1 MKKTNLLSAITFL
14 FIMVACVGT
23 KDQLEYDLI
32 TVDVNA
38 KYPKKELI
46 LQDFMDVEYI
56 ALESSDEYITQG
68 VIKAVGEKIIIV
80 SNRSVDG
87 NIFIFDRKNGKGLI
101 KINRLGQGP
110 EEYSQFTDIILDEDN
125 NEMFVIAYSSRKIL
139 VYDLYGNFKRKF
151 KFVNEMEFY
160 NYTFNYDNGS

>member
-1 MKKTNLLSAITFL
+1 MKKTNLFSAITFL

-68 VIKAVGEKIIIV
+68 VIKAVGEKVIIV

-87 NIFIFDRKNGKGLI
+87 NIFIFDRKNGKGLR

-151 KFVNEMEFY
+151 KFVN
-160 NYTFNYDNGS
+160 

>member
-56 ALESSDEYITQG
+56 ALESSDEKLSQG
-68 VIKAVGEKIIIV
+68 
-80 SNRSVDG
+80 R
-87 NIFIFDRKNGKGLI
+87 
-101 KINRLGQGP
+101 
-110 EEYSQFTDIILDEDN
+110 
-125 NEMFVIAYSSRKIL
+125 M
-139 VYDLYGNFKRKF
+139 
-151 KFVNEMEFY
+151 
-160 NYTFNYDNGS
+160 

>member
-1 MKKTNLLSAITFL
+1 MKKTNLFSAITFL

-68 VIKAVGEKIIIV
+68 VIKAVGEKVIIV

-87 NIFIFDRKNGKGLI
+87 NIFIFDRKNGKGLR

-160 NYTFNYDNGS
+160 NYTFN

>member
-14 FIMVACVGT
+14 FIMVACVGP

-32 TVDVNA
+32 SVDVNA

-68 VIKAVGEKIIIV
+68 VIKAVGEKVIIV

-87 NIFIFDRKNGKGLI
+87 NIFIFDRKNGKGLR

-139 VYDLYGNFKRKF
+139 V
-151 KFVNEMEFY
+151 
-160 NYTFNYDNGS
+160 

>member
-1 MKKTNLLSAITFL
+1 MKKTNLFSAITFL

-87 NIFIFDRKNGKGLI
+87 NIFIFDRKNGKGLR

-151 KFVNEMEFY
+151 KFVN
-160 NYTFNYDNGS
+160 

>member
-1 MKKTNLLSAITFL
+1 MRNMKKTNLFSAITFL

-56 ALESSDEYITQG
+56 ALESSDEKLSQG
-68 VIKAVGEKIIIV
+68 C
-80 SNRSVDG
+80 
-87 NIFIFDRKNGKGLI
+87 
-101 KINRLGQGP
+101 
-110 EEYSQFTDIILDEDN
+110 
-125 NEMFVIAYSSRKIL
+125 M
-139 VYDLYGNFKRKF
+139 
-151 KFVNEMEFY
+151 
-160 NYTFNYDNGS
+160 